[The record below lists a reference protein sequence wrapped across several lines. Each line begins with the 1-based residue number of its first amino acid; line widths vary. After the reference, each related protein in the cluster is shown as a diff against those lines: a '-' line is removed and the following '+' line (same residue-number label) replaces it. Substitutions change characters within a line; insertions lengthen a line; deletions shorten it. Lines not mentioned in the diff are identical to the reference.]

1 MKTPLF
7 ARSTIACQL
16 GILKKRLTNTFAS
29 LTVLIVVASFPSC
42 SSKSDEIQESFTKYA
57 SDNQIDKGEYQD
69 ILLSIQE
76 SKLKNKIEKDGV
88 IDHSKVRAYLLTL
101 SKRIELELDE
111 KDIYDPN
118 LVPHSANFN
127 INVFLENSA
136 SMNGYVGVNS
146 SFKTTIFKLLSDLR
160 NFSAVDTLSLNYINS
175 KAITIKE
182 NASRDDIDDFYK
194 RLNPSDF
201 RTAGGSVASTDIERM
216 LKNLLDRV
224 NEKTLNVFI
233 SDCVFSPGKTN
244 AKKYLDGQYAAIYND
259 FTHAKNKERD
269 LSVIILQ
276 CSSRFEGVYY
286 DYLDVPHSNLDF
298 ERPYYIW
305 FIGTEDQFK
314 QLVQYG
320 IYDLIKGG
328 YKNKLVMQSVQTP
341 FEPDYKILLNN
352 KIGNFRLKEGSK
364 GPLSDAEPSDRERN
378 EGVFGFNVAAD
389 YSQSL
394 QDPKYF
400 SDTANYKLN
409 TNYKI
414 NVESIAGNN
423 DVSLKG
429 YTHKLKLETKALRS
443 ENLNIEVIG
452 KVPSWVYSTN
462 SIDDSKIEF
471 NEQEKSK
478 TFGLTYLI
486 EGVTDAYYPKS
497 KANTISTLSIS
508 IKK

>member
-1 MKTPLF
+1 METPLF
-7 ARSTIACQL
+7 APSTVACQF
-16 GILKKRLTNTFAS
+16 GILRK
-29 LTVLIVVASFPSC
+29 ISFP
-42 SSKSDEIQESFTKYA
+42 IILFLL
-57 SDNQIDKGEYQD
+57 
-69 ILLSIQE
+69 LLSLESCKSKADKVQE
-76 SKLKNKIEKDGV
+76 KLGQYATDKKISKEEYDDLVTLIESLHLKSVENGEGE
-88 IDHSKVRAYLLTL
+88 IDHSKVRTYLLKL
-101 SKRIELELDE
+101 SKKEDLQLTETQ
-111 KDIYDPN
+111 IYQAGFQSKVN
-118 LVPHSANFN
+118 HFN

-160 NFSAVDTLSLNYINS
+160 NFSSVDTLSLNYINS

-233 SDCVFSPGKTN
+233 SDCVFSPGKSN

-259 FTHAKNKERD
+259 FTHAKNKEKN
-269 LSVIILQ
+269 LSVIVLQ

-286 DYLDVPHSNLDF
+286 DFMDTPHTNLDL

-314 QLVQYG
+314 QLVEYG

-352 KIGNFRLKEGSK
+352 KIGNFRLKEGSN

-378 EGVFGFNVAAD
+378 KGVFGFNIAAD
-389 YSQSL
+389 YSESL

-409 TNYKI
+409 SNYKI

-429 YTHKLKLETKALRS
+429 YTHKLMLETRDLRS

-452 KVPSWVYSTN
+452 KVPAWVYSSN
-462 SIDDSKIEF
+462 SIDDSKIEY
-471 NEQEKSK
+471 NEEEKSK
-478 TFGLTYLI
+478 TFGLVYLI

-497 KANTISTLSIS
+497 KSNTISTLSIT